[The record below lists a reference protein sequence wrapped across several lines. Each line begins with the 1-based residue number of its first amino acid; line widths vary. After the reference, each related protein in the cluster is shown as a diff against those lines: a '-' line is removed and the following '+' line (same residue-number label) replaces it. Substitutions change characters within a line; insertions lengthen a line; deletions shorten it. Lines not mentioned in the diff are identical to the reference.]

1 MRRVLTVLL
10 LTPVVLL
17 LAGALLT
24 LVIAW
29 VVEARYPPTGRFV
42 EVEGGRLHYV
52 EAGPPAGEAAGTV
65 VMIHGASSNHADA
78 MLAFRERLA
87 QRYRV
92 IAFDR
97 PGHGWSDR
105 IAGREAGLPARQA
118 SILAEGMRKLGLKN
132 AVVVGHSWG
141 GAVAPNLAL
150 DHADVTGGLVLL
162 SAVTHPWPGGQI
174 TWYYHPATSFI
185 GWLFTNTLTTPLG
198 LLLAKPAVEGV
209 FTPQQAPP
217 DYYEAA
223 KVPLVL
229 RPRVFRANAQDVAGL
244 HAAVTAQAPRYG
256 EIRVPTLVIGGEADR
271 IVWTDLHSRSF
282 AAAVPGAELVVLP
295 GVGHMPQHSHG
306 DLIAARIEALMG
318 RVGQGVAARVP

>member
-1 MRRVLTVLL
+1 MNLILLVPAVLALVLVLGAVFTWAHTRRVERL
-10 LTPVVLL
+10 
-17 LAGALLT
+17 
-24 LVIAW
+24 
-29 VVEARYPPTGRFV
+29 YPATGRFM
-42 EVEGGRLHYV
+42 EVEGCRLHYIERGPDGAEPLGTIVLLHGATSNLV
-52 EAGPPAGEAAGTV
+52 EA
-65 VMIHGASSNHADA
+65 
-78 MLAFRERLA
+78 MLGLGSALA
-87 QRYRV
+87 PRYRV

-118 SILAEGMRKLGLKN
+118 AILAEGMRKLGLKN

-185 GWLFTNTLTTPLG
+185 GWLFTNSLTTPLG

-318 RVGQGVAARVP
+318 RVGQGVAVRVP